1 MGKYIRHLIGAFVGS
16 VLGAV
21 TAQLALMGYTPD
33 PVQMSA
39 LAESLTTALTPL
51 RATLGGYAVTE
62 KFLKRFPSIDYEGW
76 ISRLELKRAANLREG
91 IRPPLG

>member
-1 MGKYIRHLIGAFVGS
+1 MGKYIRHLIGAFVGA
-16 VLGAV
+16 VLGTI

-39 LAESLTTALTPL
+39 LAESLTTALTL
-51 RATLGGYAVTE
+51 FVTLGGYAVTE